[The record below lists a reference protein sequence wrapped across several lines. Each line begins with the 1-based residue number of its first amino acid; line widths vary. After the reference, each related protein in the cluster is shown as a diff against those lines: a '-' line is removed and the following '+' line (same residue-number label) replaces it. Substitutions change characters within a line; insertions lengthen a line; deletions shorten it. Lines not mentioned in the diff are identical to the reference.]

1 MAKGYR
7 QRAGQLRVPV
17 VIQSHDGTRNARG
30 QLDQAA
36 ANWADLGNAW
46 ANIEDLS
53 GGELELARMH
63 VADATHSA
71 EIRWRSDVSLTPAMR
86 LKNRGTGKVY
96 HIGMVHNADQ
106 RNHKWRLT
114 LVETLVGSA
123 DT

>member
-7 QRAGQLRVPV
+7 QRAGLLRVPV
-17 VIQSHDGTRNARG
+17 IIQQHDGTLNSRG

-36 ANWADLGNAW
+36 ANWSDLGNAW
-46 ANIEDLS
+46 ANIEDLA
-53 GGELELARMH
+53 GGELEIARMH

-71 EIRWRSDVSLTPAMR
+71 EIRWRSDVALTPAMR
-86 LKNRGTGKVY
+86 LKHRDSGKIF
-96 HIGMVHNADQ
+96 HIGQVHNADQ

-114 LVETLVGSA
+114 LVETQVGSA